1 MYGYSG
7 KILHIDLKT
16 KKNWVETKPE
26 DWYKIY
32 IGGVSMA
39 SRLLWENIT
48 PGCDPLDDAN
58 PICFA
63 NGIFTGTPVPVGGKF
78 GLASKSPL
86 TGVIGDS
93 LSGSWFSVA
102 LKRAG
107 WDGMVLHNSCDKWT
121 QLFVDDDRIQF
132 NDATYLLGKGTFET
146 EEAIREK
153 LGDDQIRSC
162 TIGPCGENLV
172 RYANVT
178 NDGRQLGRT
187 GHGMLWGHKKLKA
200 VSVRGSKG
208 VKVFDPAALNQLSF
222 DISKSAQGK
231 DTEKYR
237 VFGTA
242 TGMLAQNKSGVLPT
256 RNFQEGVYED
266 AEMVSGE
273 YLDKHHKVKV
283 VACAQ
288 CPIACEQ
295 MSIVKTGPFA
305 GAMTGIEYESLFANS
320 SNLGVNDMRA
330 AIKLITIAD
339 QDGMDTVSMGVVIG
353 YAMECY
359 EKGVLTDKDF
369 ACESYPEGF
378 TLNFGDGDSAVKLA
392 EMIRD
397 REGIGDL
404 MAEGVRIASARIDE
418 ERGTESWKWAMH
430 VKGLEPA
437 GYDARSLKTFS
448 VGLATGTR
456 GGCHNRSA
464 AYDPDLKGETNR
476 LTVDETRG
484 KVAADSEEYAAVY
497 DSLPLC
503 KFIRRSFTGKADRAG
518 AWPAIAKLIN
528 ATTGWDFDYD
538 EVDLIGIRATN
549 IKKAFNIREGWKQ
562 EDDELPWR
570 WKHDPMTQGPGA
582 GVFVTD
588 EELDYMKQLYY
599 KAKNWTEE
607 GLIPKEFLIKLG
619 MPDVA
624 EEVGV

>member
-1 MYGYSG
+1 MHGYSG
-7 KILHIDLKT
+7 KILHIDLRS

-26 DWYKIY
+26 EWYKLW

-39 SRLLWENIT
+39 SRLLWENIV
-48 PGCDPLDDAN
+48 PGCDPLDDGN

-86 TGVIGDS
+86 TGFIGDS
-93 LSGSWFSVA
+93 LSGSWFSIA

-121 QLFVDDDRIQF
+121 QLFIDDERVQF

-178 NDGRQLGRT
+178 NDGRQAGRT

-200 VSVRGSKG
+200 VSVRGTKG

-237 VFGTA
+237 VYGTA
-242 TGMLAQNKSGVLPT
+242 TGLLSQNKAGVLPT
-256 RNFQEGVYED
+256 RNFQEGVFED
-266 AEMVSGE
+266 AELVSGE
-273 YLDKHHKVKV
+273 FLDKHHKVKV
-283 VACAQ
+283 IACAQ

-320 SNLGVNDMRA
+320 SNLGISDIRA
-330 AIKLITIAD
+330 AIKLITLSD
-339 QDGMDTVSMGVVIG
+339 QDGMDSITMGVTIG

-359 EKGVLTDKDF
+359 EKGVLTDEDF
-369 ACESYPEGF
+369 VCESHPEGF
-378 TLNFGDGDSAVKLA
+378 SLRFGEGESAVKLA

-397 REGIGDL
+397 REGIGNL
-404 MAEGVRIASARIDE
+404 LAEGTRIACKKIDE
-418 ERGTESWKWAMH
+418 EKGSESWKWAMNI
-430 VKGLEPA
+430 KGLEPA
-437 GYDARSLKTFS
+437 GYDSRSLKTFA

-464 AYDPDLKGETNR
+464 AYDPDIKGETNR

-484 KVAADSEEYAAVY
+484 RVAADSEEYAAVY
-497 DSLPLC
+497 DTLPLC

-528 ATTGWDFDYD
+528 ATTGWDYDYD
-538 EVDLIGIRATN
+538 DVDMIGVRATN
-549 IKKAFNIREGWKQ
+549 IKKAFNIREGWTQ
-562 EDDELPWR
+562 VDDDIPWR
-570 WKHDPMTQGPGA
+570 WKHDPMTKGPGA
-582 GVFVTD
+582 GVVTTE
-588 EELDYMKQLYY
+588 EELAYMKDLYY
-599 KAKNWTEE
+599 KAKNWTKDGMIE
-607 GLIPKEFLIKLG
+607 KEYLVKLG

-624 EEVGV
+624 EEIGV

>member
-1 MYGYSG
+1 MHGYSG
-7 KILHIDLKT
+7 KILHIDLRS

-26 DWYKIY
+26 EWYKLW

-39 SRLLWENIT
+39 SRLLWENIV
-48 PGCDPLDDAN
+48 PGCDPLDDGN

-86 TGVIGDS
+86 TGFIGDS
-93 LSGSWFSVA
+93 LSGSWFSIA

-121 QLFVDDDRIQF
+121 QLFIDDERVQF

-178 NDGRQLGRT
+178 NDGRQAGRT

-200 VSVRGSKG
+200 VSVRGTKG

-237 VFGTA
+237 VYGTA
-242 TGMLAQNKSGVLPT
+242 TGLLSQNKAGVLPT
-256 RNFQEGVYED
+256 RNFQEGVFED
-266 AEMVSGE
+266 AELVSGE
-273 YLDKHHKVKV
+273 FLDKHHKVKV
-283 VACAQ
+283 IACAQ

-320 SNLGVNDMRA
+320 SNLGISDIRA
-330 AIKLITIAD
+330 AIKLITLSD
-339 QDGMDTVSMGVVIG
+339 HDGMDSITMGVTIG

-359 EKGVLTDKDF
+359 EKGVLTDEDF
-369 ACESYPEGF
+369 VCESHPEGF
-378 TLNFGDGDSAVKLA
+378 SLRFGEGESAVKLA

-397 REGIGDL
+397 REGIGNL
-404 MAEGVRIASARIDE
+404 LAEGTRIACKKIDE
-418 ERGTESWKWAMH
+418 EKGSESWKWAMNI
-430 VKGLEPA
+430 KGLEPA
-437 GYDARSLKTFS
+437 GYDSRSLKTFA

-464 AYDPDLKGETNR
+464 AYDPDIKGETNR

-484 KVAADSEEYAAVY
+484 RVAADSEEYAAVY
-497 DSLPLC
+497 DTLPLC

-518 AWPAIAKLIN
+518 AWPAIAQLIN
-528 ATTGWDFDYD
+528 ATTGWNYGYD
-538 EVDLIGIRATN
+538 DVDLIGVRATN
-549 IKKAFNIREGWKQ
+549 IKKAFNIREGWTQ
-562 EDDELPWR
+562 VDDDIPWR
-570 WKHDPMTQGPGA
+570 WKHEPMSKGPGA
-582 GVFVTD
+582 GVVTTE
-588 EELDYMKQLYY
+588 EELAYMKDLYY
-599 KAKNWTEE
+599 KAKNWTKDGMIE
-607 GLIPKEFLIKLG
+607 KEYLVKLG

-624 EEVGV
+624 EEIGV

>member
-1 MYGYSG
+1 MHGYSG
-7 KILHIDLKT
+7 KILHIDLRS

-26 DWYKIY
+26 EWYKLW

-39 SRLLWENIT
+39 SRLLWENIV
-48 PGCDPLDDAN
+48 PGCDPLDDGN

-86 TGVIGDS
+86 TGFIGDS
-93 LSGSWFSVA
+93 LSGSWFSIA

-121 QLFVDDDRIQF
+121 QLFIDDERVQF

-178 NDGRQLGRT
+178 NDGRQAGRT

-200 VSVRGSKG
+200 VSVRGTKG

-237 VFGTA
+237 VYGTA
-242 TGMLAQNKSGVLPT
+242 TGLLSQNKAGVLPT
-256 RNFQEGVYED
+256 RNFKEGVFED
-266 AEMVSGE
+266 AELVSGE
-273 YLDKHHKVKV
+273 FLDKHHKVKV
-283 VACAQ
+283 IACAQ

-320 SNLGVNDMRA
+320 SNLGISDIRA
-330 AIKLITIAD
+330 AIKLITLSD
-339 QDGMDTVSMGVVIG
+339 QDGMDSITMGVTIG

-359 EKGVLTDKDF
+359 EKGVLTDEDF
-369 ACESYPEGF
+369 VCESHPEGF
-378 TLNFGDGDSAVKLA
+378 SLRFGEGESAVKLA

-397 REGIGDL
+397 REGIGNL
-404 MAEGVRIASARIDE
+404 LAEGTRIACKKIDE
-418 ERGTESWKWAMH
+418 EKGSESWKWAMNI
-430 VKGLEPA
+430 KGLEPA
-437 GYDARSLKTFS
+437 GYDSRSLKTFA

-464 AYDPDLKGETNR
+464 AYDPDIKGETNR

-484 KVAADSEEYAAVY
+484 RVAADSEEYAAVY
-497 DSLPLC
+497 DTLPLC

-528 ATTGWDFDYD
+528 ATTGWDYDYD
-538 EVDLIGIRATN
+538 DVDMIGVRATN
-549 IKKAFNIREGWKQ
+549 IKKAFNIREGWTQ
-562 EDDELPWR
+562 VDDDIPWR
-570 WKHDPMTQGPGA
+570 WKHDPMTKGPGA
-582 GVFVTD
+582 GVVTTE
-588 EELDYMKQLYY
+588 EELAYMKDLYY
-599 KAKNWTEE
+599 KAKNWTKDGMIE
-607 GLIPKEFLIKLG
+607 KEYLVKLG

-624 EEVGV
+624 EEIGV

>member
-26 DWYKIY
+26 EWYKLW

-39 SRLLWENIT
+39 SRLLWENIV
-48 PGCDPLDDAN
+48 PGCDPLSDGN

-86 TGVIGDS
+86 TGFIGDS
-93 LSGSWFSVA
+93 LSGSWFSIA

-107 WDGMVLHNSCDKWT
+107 WDGVVLHNSCDRWT
-121 QLFVDDDRIQF
+121 QLFIDDDRVQF

-146 EEAIREK
+146 EEAIRDR

-178 NDGRQLGRT
+178 NDGRQAGRT

-208 VKVFDPAALNQLSF
+208 VKVFDPAGLNKLSF

-237 VFGTA
+237 IYGTS
-242 TGMLAQNKSGVLPT
+242 TGLLTQNKLGVLPT
-256 RNFQEGVYED
+256 RNFQEGVFED
-266 AEMVSGE
+266 AELVSGE

-283 VACAQ
+283 IACAQ

-295 MSIVKTGPFA
+295 MSVVKTGPFA

-320 SNLGVNDMRA
+320 SNLGISDMRS
-330 AIKLITIAD
+330 AIKLITLSD
-339 QDGMDTVSMGVVIG
+339 HDGMDSISMGVTIS

-359 EKGVLTDKDF
+359 EKGVLTDQDF
-369 ACESYPEGF
+369 ACTSHPEGF
-378 TLNFGDGDSAVKLA
+378 SLRFGEGDSAVKLA

-404 MAEGVRIASARIDE
+404 LAEGTRIACKKIDE
-418 ERGTESWKWAMH
+418 EKGSESWKWAMNI
-430 VKGLEPA
+430 KGLEPA
-437 GYDARSLKTFS
+437 GYDSRSLKTFA
-448 VGLATGTR
+448 VGLAVGTR

-464 AYDPDLKGETNR
+464 AYDPDMKGETNR
-476 LTVDETRG
+476 LTVDDTRG
-484 KVAADSEEYAAVY
+484 RVAGESEEYAAVY
-497 DSLPLC
+497 DTLPLC
-503 KFIRRSFTGKADRAG
+503 KFIRRCFTGKADRAG
-518 AWPAIAKLIN
+518 AWPAIANLIN

-538 EVDLIGIRATN
+538 AVDLIGIRAHT
-549 IKKAFNIREGWKQ
+549 IKKAFNIREGWTQ
-562 EDDELPWR
+562 ADDELPWR
-570 WKHDPMTQGPGA
+570 WKHDPMTKGPGA
-582 GVFVTD
+582 GVVTTD
-588 EELDYMKQLYY
+588 EELEYMKKLYY
-599 KAKNWTEE
+599 EYKGWTED
-607 GLIPKEFLIKLG
+607 GLIPKKLLIKLG

-624 EEVGV
+624 EQIGV

>member
-1 MYGYSG
+1 MHGYSG
-7 KILHIDLKT
+7 KILHIDLRS

-26 DWYKIY
+26 EWYKLW

-39 SRLLWENIT
+39 SRLLWENIV
-48 PGCDPLDDAN
+48 PGCDPLDDGN

-86 TGVIGDS
+86 TGFIGDS
-93 LSGSWFSVA
+93 LSGSWFSIA

-121 QLFVDDDRIQF
+121 QLFIDDERVQF

-178 NDGRQLGRT
+178 NDGRQAGRT

-200 VSVRGSKG
+200 VSVRGTKG

-237 VFGTA
+237 VYGTA
-242 TGMLAQNKSGVLPT
+242 TGLLSQNKAGVLPT
-256 RNFQEGVYED
+256 RNFQEGVFED
-266 AEMVSGE
+266 AELVSGE
-273 YLDKHHKVKV
+273 FLDKHHKVKV
-283 VACAQ
+283 IACAQ

-320 SNLGVNDMRA
+320 SNLGISDIRA
-330 AIKLITIAD
+330 AIKLITLSD
-339 QDGMDTVSMGVVIG
+339 QDGMDSITMGVTIG

-359 EKGVLTDKDF
+359 EKGVLTDEDF
-369 ACESYPEGF
+369 VCESHPEGF
-378 TLNFGDGDSAVKLA
+378 SLRFGEGESAVKLA

-397 REGIGDL
+397 REGIGNL
-404 MAEGVRIASARIDE
+404 LAEGTRIACKKIDE
-418 ERGTESWKWAMH
+418 EKGSESWKWAMNI
-430 VKGLEPA
+430 KGLEPA
-437 GYDARSLKTFS
+437 GYDSRSLKTFA

-464 AYDPDLKGETNR
+464 AYDPDIKGETNR

-484 KVAADSEEYAAVY
+484 RVAADSEEYAAVY
-497 DSLPLC
+497 DTLPLC

-528 ATTGWDFDYD
+528 ATTGWDYDYD
-538 EVDLIGIRATN
+538 DVNMIGVRATN
-549 IKKAFNIREGWKQ
+549 IKKAFNIREGWTQ
-562 EDDELPWR
+562 VDDDIPWR
-570 WKHDPMTQGPGA
+570 WKHDPMTKGPGA
-582 GVFVTD
+582 GVVTTE
-588 EELDYMKQLYY
+588 EELAYMKDLYY
-599 KAKNWTEE
+599 KAKNWTKDGMIE
-607 GLIPKEFLIKLG
+607 KEYLVKLG

-624 EEVGV
+624 EEIGV

>member
-1 MYGYSG
+1 MHGYSG
-7 KILHIDLKT
+7 KILHIDLRS

-26 DWYKIY
+26 EWYKLW

-39 SRLLWENIT
+39 SRLLWENIV
-48 PGCDPLDDAN
+48 PGCDPLDDGN

-86 TGVIGDS
+86 TGFIGDS
-93 LSGSWFSVA
+93 LSGSWFSIA

-121 QLFVDDDRIQF
+121 QLFIDDERVQF

-178 NDGRQLGRT
+178 NDGRQAGRT

-200 VSVRGSKG
+200 VSVRGTKG

-237 VFGTA
+237 VYGTA
-242 TGMLAQNKSGVLPT
+242 TGLLSQNKAGVLPT
-256 RNFQEGVYED
+256 RNFQEGVFED
-266 AEMVSGE
+266 AELVSGE
-273 YLDKHHKVKV
+273 FLDKHHKVKV
-283 VACAQ
+283 IACAQ

-320 SNLGVNDMRA
+320 SNLGISDIRA
-330 AIKLITIAD
+330 AIKLITLSD
-339 QDGMDTVSMGVVIG
+339 QDGMDSITMGVTIG

-359 EKGVLTDKDF
+359 EKGVLTDEDF
-369 ACESYPEGF
+369 ACESHPEGF
-378 TLNFGDGDSAVKLA
+378 SLRFGEGESAVKLA

-397 REGIGDL
+397 REGIGNL
-404 MAEGVRIASARIDE
+404 LAEGTRIACKKIDE
-418 ERGTESWKWAMH
+418 EKGSESWKWAMNI
-430 VKGLEPA
+430 KGLEPA
-437 GYDARSLKTFS
+437 GYDSRSLKTFA

-464 AYDPDLKGETNR
+464 AYDPDIKGETNR

-484 KVAADSEEYAAVY
+484 RVAADSEEYAAVY
-497 DSLPLC
+497 DTLPLC

-528 ATTGWDFDYD
+528 ATTGWDYDYD
-538 EVDLIGIRATN
+538 DVDMIGVRATN
-549 IKKAFNIREGWKQ
+549 IKKAFNIREGWTQ
-562 EDDELPWR
+562 VDDDIPWR
-570 WKHDPMTQGPGA
+570 WKHDPMTKGPGA
-582 GVFVTD
+582 GVVTTE
-588 EELDYMKQLYY
+588 EELAYMKDLYY
-599 KAKNWTEE
+599 KAKNWTKDGMIE
-607 GLIPKEFLIKLG
+607 KEYLVKLG

-624 EEVGV
+624 EEIGV

>member
-16 KKNWVETKPE
+16 KKNWVENKPE
-26 DWYKIY
+26 EWYKLW

-39 SRLLWENIT
+39 SRLLWENIV
-48 PGCDPLDDAN
+48 PGCDPLDDGN

-86 TGVIGDS
+86 TGFIGDS
-93 LSGSWFSVA
+93 LSGSWFSIA

-121 QLFVDDDRIQF
+121 QLFVDDNRVQF

-178 NDGRQLGRT
+178 NDGRQAGRT

-200 VSVRGSKG
+200 VSVRGTHG

-242 TGMLAQNKSGVLPT
+242 TGMLSQNKAGVLPT

-273 YLDKHHKVKV
+273 YLDVHHKVKV
-283 VACAQ
+283 IACAQ

-295 MSIVKTGPFA
+295 MSIVNTGPFA

-320 SNLGVNDMRA
+320 SNLGINDMRA

-339 QDGMDTVSMGVVIG
+339 HDGMDTVTMGVTIG

-369 ACESYPEGF
+369 VCASHPEGF
-378 TLNFGDGDSAVKLA
+378 SLYFGDGDSAVKLA

-404 MAEGVRIASARIDE
+404 MAEGVRIASQTIDK
-418 ERGTESWKWAMH
+418 ERGSESWKWAMH
-430 VKGLEPA
+430 IKGLEPA
-437 GYDARSLKTFS
+437 GYDSRSLKTFA

-464 AYDPDLKGETNR
+464 AYDPDIKGETNR

-484 KVAADSEEYAAVY
+484 RVAADSEEYAAVY

-528 ATTGWDFDYD
+528 ATTGWDYDYD
-538 EVDLIGIRATN
+538 DVDLIGIHATN
-549 IKKAFNIREGWKQ
+549 IKKAFNIREGWTEK
-562 EDDELPWR
+562 DDELPWR
-570 WKHDPMTQGPGA
+570 WKHDKMTMGPGA
-582 GVFVTD
+582 GVVVSD
-588 EELDYMKQLYY
+588 EELEYMKQLYY
-599 KAKNWTEE
+599 KAKNWNEE
-607 GLIPKEFLIKLG
+607 GLIPKEFLIQLG

-624 EEVGV
+624 EEIGV

>member
-26 DWYKIY
+26 EWYKIY

-39 SRLLWENIT
+39 SRLLWENIV
-48 PGCDPLDDAN
+48 PGCDPLSDGN

-107 WDGMVLHNSCDKWT
+107 WDGVVLHNSCDTWT
-121 QLFVDDDRIQF
+121 QLFIDDDRVSF

-187 GHGMLWGHKKLKA
+187 GHGMLWGNKKLKA
-200 VSVRGSKG
+200 VSVRGTKG
-208 VKVFDPAALNQLSF
+208 VKVFDPATLNKLSY
-222 DISKSAQGK
+222 DISKTAQGK

-237 VFGTA
+237 VYGTA
-242 TGMLAQNKSGVLPT
+242 TGLLAQNKSGVLPT

-266 AEMVSGE
+266 AELVSGE

-283 VACAQ
+283 IACAQ

-295 MSIVKTGPFA
+295 MSIVQTGPYA

-320 SNLGVNDMRA
+320 SNLGVNDMRT
-330 AIKLITIAD
+330 AIKLIT
-339 QDGMDTVSMGVVIG
+339 
-353 YAMECY
+353 C
-359 EKGVLTDKDF
+359 LT
-369 ACESYPEGF
+369 P
-378 TLNFGDGDSAVKLA
+378 
-392 EMIRD
+392 
-397 REGIGDL
+397 
-404 MAEGVRIASARIDE
+404 
-418 ERGTESWKWAMH
+418 
-430 VKGLEPA
+430 
-437 GYDARSLKTFS
+437 
-448 VGLATGTR
+448 
-456 GGCHNRSA
+456 
-464 AYDPDLKGETNR
+464 
-476 LTVDETRG
+476 
-484 KVAADSEEYAAVY
+484 
-497 DSLPLC
+497 
-503 KFIRRSFTGKADRAG
+503 
-518 AWPAIAKLIN
+518 
-528 ATTGWDFDYD
+528 
-538 EVDLIGIRATN
+538 
-549 IKKAFNIREGWKQ
+549 
-562 EDDELPWR
+562 
-570 WKHDPMTQGPGA
+570 
-582 GVFVTD
+582 
-588 EELDYMKQLYY
+588 
-599 KAKNWTEE
+599 
-607 GLIPKEFLIKLG
+607 
-619 MPDVA
+619 
-624 EEVGV
+624 